1 MTCLYT
7 NANSLRK
14 KHSEFRGKVDEIN
27 PDVIGVTEVWQKEDL
42 IVPGYHSP
50 LCKKRKDHKGGGV
63 MLLVKDSFRIQEL
76 YCIVLY
82 N

>member
-7 NANSLRK
+7 NANSLRN

-42 IVPGYHSP
+42 IVHGYHFP
-50 LCKKRKDHKGGGV
+50 LCKKRKEDHKGGGV
-63 MLLVKDSFRIQEL
+63 MLLVKTVSRYKNVMSLI
-76 YCIVLY
+76 I
-82 N
+82 